1 MPRSWLPINCG
12 GKIGRP
18 ARRLEDWPLV
28 RGEGCFL
35 DDINSA
41 GALEVA
47 FLRSPHSHARILSI
61 DAQAARRLP
70 GVAAIFTLSDLL
82 PPLTLKRLPLQ
93 FPDATLPPDIT
104 PFVLAE
110 DEVIYVG
117 EPIALAAAESRY
129 VAEDAVAQISVEYE
143 PMPAIA
149 DCRAA
154 IEPGASRVHSVVPN
168 NVIAAFNQSFGDT
181 SSAFAKAEHKLR
193 ISLKQH
199 RGSAQPMEGRGVLAS
214 YESALRHLTF
224 WSSTQLPHE
233 LRTALMKV
241 LPLEETTLRVV
252 APDVGGGFGAKY
264 LIYSEEVAL
273 AAAALKLKRS
283 LKWIEDR
290 REHFI
295 AAIQEREQYWD
306 IEVAFNSDGRLRAV
320 RGQMIHD
327 QGAYTPQGI
336 NVAYNAATAFP
347 GPYMLPAY
355 DLQVIATSTNKVPGS
370 TVRGAGYPQGA
381 FAMERCLD
389 RIAAHLSID
398 RAEVRRRNLVPR
410 EKIPYV
416 TPLKTRSGKAIVI
429 DSGDFAATLNAALE
443 AIDYAGFAERRRK
456 RQVDGICTGIGIG
469 CGLKGS
475 GRGPYESAI
484 VRIGQSGKISIYSGA
499 APMGQGLRTALA
511 QICATEF
518 GIAPEDVSVV
528 VGDTAAVPLGMGGF
542 ASRQTVTAG
551 SSVHLASVQVRDK
564 VLQIAGHMLEA
575 SVEDLECAG
584 GRVEIKGVPGRG
596 VSLKDIATA
605 VYGSPGYSIP
615 SGLTAGLEYAE
626 NFAPEGLTYGM
637 GCHAVE
643 IEVDIGTCRS
653 RILRYVVVN
662 DSGRIINP
670 AIVEGQLV
678 GGTVHGIGNA
688 LFEWMGYDD
697 NAQPITVTLADYLL
711 PTATEVPYIDVKSLE
726 FPSPLN
732 PLGVKGVGESG
743 SVPATAAIASALEN
757 ALEPFGV
764 KIDQVPITP
773 SVLHKLL
780 QRARKHE

>member
-1 MPRSWLPINCG
+1 MKGSG
-12 GKIGRP
+12 QIGRSV
-18 ARRLEDWPLV
+18 RRLEDWPLV

-35 DDINSA
+35 DDINSR

-47 FLRSPHSHARILSI
+47 FLRSPHPHARILKI
-61 DAQAARRLP
+61 DTHHARRLP
-70 GVAAIFTLSDLL
+70 GVTAV
-82 PPLTLKRLPLQ
+82 LTLADLIPLLASRRLPLQ
-93 FPDATLPPDIT
+93 FPDDTLPRGIT
-104 PFVLAE
+104 PFVLAD
-110 DEVIYVG
+110 DEVVYVG
-117 EPIALAAAESRY
+117 EPIALVAAETRY
-129 VAEDAVAQISVEYE
+129 VAEDAVAQISVDYE
-143 PMPAIA
+143 PLPAVA

-154 IEPGASRVHSVVPN
+154 IEPGASRVQLPLKS
-168 NVIAAFNQSFGDT
+168 NVIATFNQSYGDVTAVFGRAANRL
-181 SSAFAKAEHKLR
+181 S

-199 RGSAQPMEGRGVLAS
+199 RGSAQPLEGRGVFAS
-214 YESALRHLTF
+214 YEPARRYLTF

-233 LRTALMKV
+233 LRTTLMKM
-241 LPLEETTLRVV
+241 LPLDETTLRVV
-252 APDVGGGFGAKY
+252 TPDVGGGFGAKY
-264 LIYSEEVAL
+264 LIYAEEVAI
-273 AAAALKLKRS
+273 AAAALKLRRS

-295 AAIQEREQYWD
+295 SAIHERDQYWD
-306 IEVAFNSDGRLRAV
+306 LEVAFDSDGRLRAV
-320 RGQMIHD
+320 RGRMAHD

-347 GPYMLPAY
+347 GTYVLPAY
-355 DLQVIATSTNKVPGS
+355 DLQVVVASTNKVPGS

-389 RIAAHLSID
+389 RVAAHLSID
-398 RAEVRRRNLVPR
+398 RAEIRRRNLVPR

-416 TPLKTRSGKAIVI
+416 SPLKTRSGKPIVI
-429 DSGDFAATLNAALE
+429 DSGDFAAMLETALA
-443 AIDYAGFAERRRK
+443 AIDYAGFPERRRK
-456 RQVDGICTGIGIG
+456 DQAEGIYTGIGIA

-484 VRIGQSGKISIYSGA
+484 VRVGQSGKISICSGA
-499 APMGQGLRTALA
+499 APMGQGIRTALA
-511 QICATEF
+511 QICAAEF
-518 GIAPEDVSVV
+518 GVAPEDISVV

-551 SSVHLASVQVRDK
+551 SSVHLASIEVRKKILQV
-564 VLQIAGHMLEA
+564 ASHMLEA

-596 VSLKDIATA
+596 VSLSEIATT
-605 VYGSPGYSIP
+605 VYGSPGYAIP
-615 SGLTAGLEYAE
+615 GGLAAGLECAE
-626 NFAPEGLTYGM
+626 NFAPERLTYGM

-643 IEVDIGTCRS
+643 VEVDIETCRS

-662 DSGRIINP
+662 DSGRIVNP
-670 AIVEGQLV
+670 TIVEGQLV

-697 NAQPITVTLADYLL
+697 NAQPVTVTFADYLL
-711 PTATEVPYIDVKSLE
+711 PTVAEVPPIDVKLLE

-743 SVPATAAIASALEN
+743 SVPAAAAIISALEN
-757 ALEPFGV
+757 ALEPLGV
-764 KIDQVPITP
+764 KIEQFPVTP
-773 SVLHKLL
+773 NVLHKLL
-780 QRARKHE
+780 QRAKTPD